1 MTMNAVIPAKAGI
14 HFDFRFFA
22 RLRSKMDSG
31 FRWNDGV
38 ESEASSQ
45 RR

>member
-1 MTMNAVIPAKAGI
+1 MTMNAVIPAMAGI
-14 HFDFRFFA
+14 HFDFRFA

-31 FRWNDGV
+31 FRRNDGV